1 MKFFKHKFMFILVI
15 FFCILITVCFEKLS
29 AYDSKQAIANGDVVS
44 IHGKITNL
52 NKLDDFMSKIYNGEK
67 DSVRITTYTNEG
79 DAIITD
85 LNFDGKIIECNF
97 DTRRDKFSS
106 ENDRKIMKY
115 KFTKFN
121 KEIQNDMDVYFLTD
135 DNNSSRRD
143 IFIVDSN

>member
-1 MKFFKHKFMFILVI
+1 MKSFKLKFIFIIVI

-29 AYDSKQAIANGDVVS
+29 AYDSKQAVANGDVVS
-44 IHGKITNL
+44 VHGKTTNL

-67 DSVRITTYTNEG
+67 GSVRITKYTNEG

-85 LNFDGKIIECNF
+85 LNFNGKIIECDF

-106 ENDRKIMKY
+106 KNDRKIMKY

-121 KEIQNDMDVYFLTD
+121 KEIRNDMVVYFFTD
-135 DNNSSRRD
+135 DNNLSRRN
-143 IFIVDSN
+143 ILTVDSN

>member
-1 MKFFKHKFMFILVI
+1 MKSFKLKLIFIFVI

-44 IHGKITNL
+44 VHGKTTNL

-67 DSVRITTYTNEG
+67 DSVRITIYTNEG

-85 LNFDGKIIECNF
+85 LIFNGKIIECDF

-106 ENDRKIMKY
+106 KNDRKTMKD

-121 KEIQNDMDVYFLTD
+121 YVAKQLI
-135 DNNSSRRD
+135 
-143 IFIVDSN
+143 